1 MNERRYVAE
10 FHRIRRQQN
19 RDKFLSRIPTI
30 SKLTL
35 NSGYVSGIGDKKLS
49 RPAQILS
56 PNYHQ
61 YRTCINSFKKKVVEI
76 TVFLRDIH

>member
-1 MNERRYVAE
+1 MDERRCVAE

-49 RPAQILS
+49 QLP
-56 PNYHQ
+56 
-61 YRTCINSFKKKVVEI
+61 
-76 TVFLRDIH
+76 

>member
-10 FHRIRRQQN
+10 FHRIRRQRN

-61 YRTCINSFKKKVVEI
+61 YRTCTRFTKRGGRFSAEF
-76 TVFLRDIH
+76 

>member
-1 MNERRYVAE
+1 MDERRCVAE

-61 YRTCINSFKKKVVEI
+61 YRTCIEL
-76 TVFLRDIH
+76 TDW

>member
-10 FHRIRRQQN
+10 FHRIRRQRN

-61 YRTCINSFKKKVVEI
+61 CRTCIE
-76 TVFLRDIH
+76 LAGW